1 MRVCVLFGHDLGL
14 INSVHGIG
22 MGPQGVCDHENVS
35 PIGRV
40 CVCVGSDAD
49 AARLCTHAHAHAIT
63 ITVPMLANGP
73 PPPPLVVRHGT
84 TSWTME
90 EVWPYNYA
98 HIKRTRE

>member
-40 CVCVGSDAD
+40 CVCV
-49 AARLCTHAHAHAIT
+49 C
-63 ITVPMLANGP
+63 
-73 PPPPLVVRHGT
+73 
-84 TSWTME
+84 W
-90 EVWPYNYA
+90 
-98 HIKRTRE
+98 